1 MKKII
6 VGIDEAGRGPLAGRV
21 YAAAVILNP
30 QKKILNLNDSK
41 KLNCHQREKLYN
53 EIMINSLAFG
63 IDYATTEE
71 IEKFNIL
78 NATFLAMERAL
89 NKIRNKFDLILV
101 DGNIYPFNQKITG
114 KAIIKGDTIIPE
126 IMAASILA
134 KVERDNYMF
143 EMDKLYPVYLFSKH
157 KGYPTKLHRELIQ
170 KYGPSPIH
178 RKTFKGVKE
187 FFNE

>member
-1 MKKII
+1 MKEII

-53 EIMINSLAFG
+53 EIMKYSLAYG
-63 IDYATTEE
+63 IDYASIEE
-71 IEKFNIL
+71 IEKLNIL
-78 NATFLAMERAL
+78 NASFLAMERAL
-89 NKIRNKFDLILV
+89 NKIKNKFNMILV
-101 DGNIYPFNQKITG
+101 DGNIYPFHQNKPG
-114 KAIIKGDTIIPE
+114 KAIIKGDAIIPE

-134 KVERDNYMF
+134 KVERDHYMF
-143 EMDKLYPVYLFSKH
+143 EMDKLYPDYLFSKH
-157 KGYPTKLHRELIQ
+157 KGYPTKLHRDLIK

-187 FFNE
+187 FYYE